1 MSTLSIEE
9 RVAALEAEVVHLRQ
23 KVESPAVPVTPWWE
37 KIAGT
42 FAQDSVYNEAMKLG
56 HQYRRSLRR
65 RPLRKR
71 KTNHVH
77 S

>member
-1 MSTLSIEE
+1 MSTLSIED

-56 HQYRRSLRR
+56 HQ
-65 RPLRKR
+65 
-71 KTNHVH
+71 
-77 S
+77 

>member
-9 RVAALEAEVVHLRQ
+9 RVATLEAEVVKLRQ

-42 FAQDSVYNEAMKLG
+42 FAQDSVYHESYEIGSSISAIAPP
-56 HQYRRSLRR
+56 SIS
-65 RPLRKR
+65 P
-71 KTNHVH
+71 KTQG
-77 S
+77 